1 MDNIKNNLKGGISP
15 HLIKNIKEMSDS
27 ELLNTFLHKY
37 IPWYMRKEYIDEIY
51 RRHLDFLIVDKR
63 RLEYRQYFD

>member
-1 MDNIKNNLKGGISP
+1 MNNIKNDLIWGRIYP

-27 ELLNTFLHKY
+27 ELLDTFLHKY

-51 RRHLDFLIVDKR
+51 HRHLDFLIVDKR
-63 RLEYRQYFD
+63 RLIH

>member
-27 ELLNTFLHKY
+27 ELLNTFY
-37 IPWYMRKEYIDEIY
+37 INIY
-51 RRHLDFLIVDKR
+51 LGI
-63 RLEYRQYFD
+63 